1 MQSPIM
7 WTIVIALLVILVI
20 FCIKVCMLQEI
31 HHNYTFMKASI
42 RPSNFPP
49 GPPCLGWIGSLPYL
63 DVRNLSRSFINL
75 SQKYGDIFSI
85 FVGTKP
91 VVVLNSW
98 TLISEGNHLSFL
110 SAVKKRT
117 ISQQ

>member
-1 MQSPIM
+1 M
-7 WTIVIALLVILVI
+7 WTIVVALLVILVI
-20 FCIKVCMLQEI
+20 FCIKVCVHCNLD
-31 HHNYTFMKASI
+31 NSARNSSSVKFNNPFLKASI

-98 TLISEGNHLSFL
+98 TLISEGGHLSF
-110 SAVKKRT
+110 
-117 ISQQ
+117 QQL